1 VLERTSSGFVQ
12 LALWRVF
19 ELQELLMSPPAEIA
33 LFSACTSQ
41 KYPYGTEILFNK

>member
-19 ELQELLMSPPAEIA
+19 ELQELLMSPPAEIV

-41 KYPYGTEILFNK
+41 KYLYRNKMQSNK